1 MGLGECDFEAC
12 TDTDVYPEASA
23 FHPGRCAV
31 VSKNGKVF
39 GILGELAPV
48 VLENYGIGVKAYA
61 AKLEVPEMMAIAAEE
76 GDKVYKPL
84 PKFPAT
90 TRDIAVVCDDKLP
103 VATIEK
109 AIKGAVGN
117 ILETVELFDVY
128 KGKQVGE
135 GRKSVAF
142 AISMRS
148 HEGTLTD
155 EQADAAMKR
164 VLKEL
169 AKLGAELRA

>member
-1 MGLGECDFEAC
+1 MQ
-12 TDTDVYPEASA
+12 
-23 FHPGRCAV
+23 
-31 VSKNGKVF
+31 
-39 GILGELAPV
+39 
-48 VLENYGIGVKAYA
+48 
-61 AKLEVPEMMAIAAEE
+61 
-76 GDKVYKPL
+76 
-84 PKFPAT
+84 KFPAKN
-90 TRDIAVVCDDKLP
+90 RDIAVVCDENLA
-103 VATIEK
+103 VAELEK
-109 AIKGAVGN
+109 AIKSAVGN

-135 GRKSVAF
+135 GKKSVAF